1 LLPSVRALIDF
12 LAAGFADAAQ
22 RQYPAPG

>member
-1 LLPSVRALIDF
+1 LIDF